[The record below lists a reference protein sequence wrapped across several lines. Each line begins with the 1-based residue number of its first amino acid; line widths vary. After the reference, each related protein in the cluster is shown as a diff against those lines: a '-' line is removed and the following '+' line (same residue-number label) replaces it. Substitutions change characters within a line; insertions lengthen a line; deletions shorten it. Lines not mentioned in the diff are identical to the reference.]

1 MGSQLNEKAPLHALD
16 ISASTQDPSIGLV
29 IARAGLGKT
38 AILVQFALDNMLQGN
53 KVLHV
58 AIGAGVEKTRTWYED
73 LLRTIN
79 GEDIEEIPGIMK
91 QRMIMTF
98 QESSFSKALLAER
111 FNDLVDQD
119 IFSPDCLII
128 DDYDF
133 ENCSRS
139 DLEELIAF
147 IKERNLQMAWF
158 SATSHREDDRKSAS
172 GVPAPCNEIEDLF
185 NNVLFISPAEKEITL
200 DILKS
205 DSSKVKVGTSL
216 HLDPSTML
224 IKKG

>member
-1 MGSQLNEKAPLHALD
+1 MGNQLNEKTPLRALD
-16 ISASTQDPSIGLV
+16 ISASTQAPSIGLV
-29 IARAGLGKT
+29 IARAGVGKT

-58 AIGAGVEKTRTWYED
+58 AIGAGVEKTRTWYAD

-79 GEDIEEIPGIMK
+79 GEDMEKIPGVMK

-111 FNDLVDQD
+111 FDDLVDQD

-158 SATSHREDDRKSAS
+158 SATSHRGDDRKSAS

-185 NNVLFISPAEKEITL
+185 NNVLLISPAEKEITL

-205 DSSKVKVGTSL
+205 DSSRVKVGTSL
-216 HLDPSTML
+216 NLDPSTLL